1 MQPCWKGLLMHRLL
15 PWITKL
21 FCLIEFGLFYIK
33 EVILSNLKVAYDV
46 VTPSHYMKPAFIELD
61 LKGMSDR
68 QILFAANL
76 ITMTPGT
83 LSLDVCEETQRLK
96 VHSMYVD
103 DRDAAV
109 RELDTKFLRRIRN
122 VF

>member
-1 MQPCWKGLLMHRLL
+1 M
-15 PWITKL
+15 
-21 FCLIEFGLFYIK
+21 EFALFYIK
-33 EVILSNLKVAYDV
+33 EVILSNFRVAYDV
-46 VTPSHYMKPAFIELD
+46 ITPSFSMKPAFIELD

-68 QILFAANL
+68 QILLAANL

-96 VHSMYVD
+96 IHSMYVD
-103 DRDAAV
+103 DPAV
-109 RELDTKFLRRIRN
+109 AEHELDVKILKRVRN

>member
-1 MQPCWKGLLMHRLL
+1 MNRLL
-15 PWITKL
+15 RWIIKL
-21 FCLIEFGLFYIK
+21 PRLIELGLFYIK
-33 EVILSNLKVAYDV
+33 EVVLSNLKVAYDV
-46 VTPSHYMKPAFIELD
+46 ITPNYFMKPAFIELD

-83 LSLDVCEETQRLK
+83 LSLDVSEETQKLK
-96 VHSMYVD
+96 IHSMYVD
-103 DRDAAV
+103 DPDAEV
-109 RELDTKFLRRIRN
+109 HELETKILRRIRN

>member
-1 MQPCWKGLLMHRLL
+1 MNRLL
-15 PWITKL
+15 HWIIKL
-21 FCLIEFGLFYIK
+21 PRLIEFGLFYAK
-33 EVILSNLKVAYDV
+33 EVVMSNLKVAYDV
-46 VTPSHYMKPAFIELD
+46 ITPNYYMKPAFIELD
-61 LKGMSDR
+61 MQGMSDQ

-83 LSLDVCEETQRLK
+83 LSLDFCEETKRLK

-103 DRDAAV
+103 DPEAAV
-109 RELDTKFLRRIRN
+109 RELETKILRRIRN